1 MPVFIMN
8 NKSPKFLVIDDDR
21 ASLALVKATLSG
33 QQYDNIDLFLDAQE
47 AQKSYLANDYDILI
61 LDLRMP
67 NLNGFEI
74 LREMQNLGA
83 PSPNIIVI
91 TAYAEPENT
100 KKALQLGAKKV
111 FLKPFDVSELVKEIE
126 QLLGDIDMNQ

>member
-1 MPVFIMN
+1 M

-21 ASLALVKATLSG
+21 ASLALVKATLSR

-47 AQKSYLANDYDILI
+47 AQKSYQSNDYDILI

-67 NLNGFEI
+67 HLNGFEI
-74 LREMQNLGA
+74 LREMQSLGA
-83 PSPNIIVI
+83 PPPSIIVI

-100 KKALQLGAKKV
+100 IKALKLGAKKV
-111 FLKPFDVSELVKEIE
+111 FLKPFDVSDLIKEVE
-126 QLLGDIDMNQ
+126 QLVGDINMNP